1 MKEIIL
7 DTNFLLIPGQFKVD
21 IFSEIDRVCPFSYDL
36 YVLDKSINELERI
49 MGKDKPAAKL
59 ALSLIK
65 AKKLKILKT
74 SEKKSVDDLILGMNE
89 VIVATLDKELI
100 RRLKEKGT
108 KIIRLRQ
115 KKYLVVDW

>member
-74 SEKKSVDDLILGMNE
+74 SEKKSVDDLILGMND

-115 KKYLVVDW
+115 KKYLVVG